1 MSKENPQ
8 HNPQQRAKI
17 EQMKKAWAQKRA
29 VSENLDS
36 IANKIGVY
44 SGKGGVGKTTVS
56 VNLAVTLAQSGK
68 NVGILDVDIDC
79 PNVVRALA
87 VTEKPE
93 VGEDNR
99 MIPPEAF
106 GVKVMSMAFFQ
117 KKEDEAIIWRG
128 PMIIKALKQML
139 NGVVWNNVDTLI
151 IDLPPGTGDV
161 QLTLCQKLK
170 ISGVI
175 VVSTPQE
182 LALIDATK
190 GINMFKKLNVPI
202 LGIVE
207 NMSYLKTKS
216 GEIIDVF
223 GKGAVESSAKKNSI
237 NFLGKIPIDDL
248 ISKNGD
254 KGIPFLIENNET
266 DAGKK
271 IMEIASYI
279 DKKIK

>member
-1 MSKENPQ
+1 MDGIY
-8 HNPQQRAKI
+8 H
-17 EQMKKAWAQKRA
+17 
-29 VSENLDS
+29 LDGIKNVILVAS
-36 IANKIGVY
+36 A
-44 SGKGGVGKTTVS
+44 KGGVGKSTTAI
-56 VNLAVTLAQSGK
+56 NIATALNQLK
-68 NVGILDVDIDC
+68 HNIGILDADIYG
-79 PNVVRALA
+79 PSMPKMLGIK
-87 VTEKPE
+87 EKPKIS
-93 VGEDNR
+93 EDKR
-99 MIPPEAF
+99 FIPIEKF
-106 GVKVMSMAFFQ
+106 NMKCMSIGFLVDQ
-117 KKEDEAIIWRG
+117 KTPVIWRG

-182 LALIDATK
+182 LALIDAIK

>member
-1 MSKENPQ
+1 
-8 HNPQQRAKI
+8 
-17 EQMKKAWAQKRA
+17 
-29 VSENLDS
+29 
-36 IANKIGVY
+36 
-44 SGKGGVGKTTVS
+44 
-56 VNLAVTLAQSGK
+56 
-68 NVGILDVDIDC
+68 
-79 PNVVRALA
+79 
-87 VTEKPE
+87 
-93 VGEDNR
+93 
-99 MIPPEAF
+99 
-106 GVKVMSMAFFQ
+106 
-117 KKEDEAIIWRG
+117 
-128 PMIIKALKQML
+128 ML

-182 LALIDATK
+182 LALIDAIK

>member
-1 MSKENPQ
+1 MDGIY
-8 HNPQQRAKI
+8 H
-17 EQMKKAWAQKRA
+17 
-29 VSENLDS
+29 LDGIKNIILVAS
-36 IANKIGVY
+36 A
-44 SGKGGVGKTTVS
+44 KGGVGKSTTAI
-56 VNLAVTLAQSGK
+56 NIATALNQL
-68 NVGILDVDIDC
+68 NHNIGILDADIYG
-79 PNVVRALA
+79 PSIPKMLGIK
-87 VTEKPE
+87 EKPKIS
-93 VGEDNR
+93 EDKR
-99 MIPPEAF
+99 FIPIEKF
-106 GVKVMSMAFFQ
+106 NMKCMSIGFLVDQ
-117 KKEDEAIIWRG
+117 NTPVIWRG

-139 NGVVWNNVDTLI
+139 NGVVWNNVDTLVV
-151 IDLPPGTGDV
+151 DLPPGTGDV

-182 LALIDATK
+182 LALIDAIK

-223 GKGAVESSAKKNSI
+223 GKGAVENSAKKNSI

-279 DKKIK
+279 DKEIK